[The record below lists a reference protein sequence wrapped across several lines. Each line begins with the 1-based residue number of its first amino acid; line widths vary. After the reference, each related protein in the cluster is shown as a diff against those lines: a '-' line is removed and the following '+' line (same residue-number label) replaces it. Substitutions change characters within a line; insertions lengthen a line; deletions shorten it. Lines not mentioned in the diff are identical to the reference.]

1 VVTAQNRADL
11 RIIVGKIAAL
21 AALAADEAMGF
32 GFQSGQPP
40 RFLELAGRM

>member
-11 RIIVGKIAAL
+11 RIIVGKI